1 MVEMTPGALAEVVQV
16 RIEYAYTGDALMD
29 SELVDILSSSEV
41 KPLKKALKIFRR
53 T

>member
-1 MVEMTPGALAEVVQV
+1 MVEMAPGALAEVVQV
-16 RIEYAYTGDALMD
+16 RIEYAYTGDAMMD
-29 SELVDILSSSEV
+29 SELAEILSAADV